1 VAKDSGGTVRC
12 GWEWAGAD
20 PGSPR
25 WFGLFLLPALLLP
38 GPGEAQDPGSPDP
51 RVDVEAVVASLEP
64 EIRRA
69 MLEGQIPS
77 MTVALVAGDQVI
89 WSEGFGESNLRARTP
104 AAPSTVYIIA
114 STFKTMATAAL
125 LQLHEEG
132 RFGLGDPVRDY
143 LTDLE
148 IQDEAPD
155 DPVTFRH
162 LLTHTSGLPTVFSP
176 APLWADTVPTP
187 MDRYLEERLQ
197 VVGPPMERV
206 RYSNM
211 AYTLLARLVEEISG
225 TDFRE
230 FVRKRVFDPAT
241 MESTHFAPTADMMER
256 IAVPYAPDSSS
267 GRLAPVDMTR
277 FAEWPAGGVWGT
289 VLDQARWLIVNL
301 NGGAIEGERILSEEI
316 LEATHT
322 HQFPQFRGPM
332 AGGWGG
338 EDAGYGLTWWTA
350 TRNGDRYFA
359 HSGSVRG
366 YTAFIHGN
374 RDRRLGVAILSNGN
388 RAHEHLVR
396 LSFLATDLMARHDRA
411 RTDGGR

>member
-1 VAKDSGGTVRC
+1 MATDSGGTMRG
-12 GWEWAGAD
+12 GWGWPGGGLRGLRAAG
-20 PGSPR
+20 
-25 WFGLFLLPALLLP
+25 LLLVAGLLLP
-38 GPGEAQDPGSPDP
+38 GPGSAQDVGDGDP
-51 RVDVEAVVASLEP
+51 RVDVEAVVGSLEP

-69 MLEGQIPS
+69 MLEGRIPS
-77 MTVALVAGDQVI
+77 MTVALVAGDEVI
-89 WSEGFGESNLRARTP
+89 WSAGFGESNLRARTP
-104 AAPSTVYIIA
+104 AAPSTVYVIA

-125 LQLHEEG
+125 LQLYEEG
-132 RFGLGDPVRDY
+132 RFGLDDPVRDY

-148 IQDEAPD
+148 IRDEAPD

-176 APLWADTVPTP
+176 VPLWGDTVPTP

-197 VVGPPMERV
+197 VAGPPMERV

-230 FVRKRVFDPAT
+230 LVRKRVFEPAG
-241 MESTHFAPTADMMER
+241 MGSTDFAPTADMTER
-256 IAVPYAPDSSS
+256 LAVPYAPDSST
-267 GRLAPVDMTR
+267 GRLVPVDMTR

-289 VLDQARWLIVNL
+289 VLDQANWLIVNL
-301 NGGAIEGERILSEEI
+301 NGGVLQEERILSEESVE
-316 LEATHT
+316 LTHT
-322 HQFPQFRGPM
+322 QQFPRFRGPM

-338 EDAGYGLTWWTA
+338 EEAGYGLTWWTT
-350 TRNGDRYFA
+350 TRHGDRYFA

-366 YTAFIHGN
+366 YTAFVHGN